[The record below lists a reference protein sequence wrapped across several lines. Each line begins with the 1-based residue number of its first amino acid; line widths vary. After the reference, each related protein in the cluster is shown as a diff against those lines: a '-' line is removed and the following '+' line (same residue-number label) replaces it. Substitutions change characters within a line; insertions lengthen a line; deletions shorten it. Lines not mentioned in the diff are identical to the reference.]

1 VYSPD
6 AAERRAA
13 RQQLA
18 TFSAHLLDD
27 GLAVASAGNLNMRCS
42 HLIAVT
48 PSGIGRGQMGPG
60 VAGTTI

>member
-18 TFSAHLLDD
+18 TFSARLLDD
-27 GLAVASAGNLNMRCS
+27 GLAVGSAGNLSMRYR
-42 HLIAVT
+42 HVIAMT
-48 PSGIGRGQMGPG
+48 LSGVGRGQMRPG
-60 VAGTTI
+60 VAGTAI